1 MARRGVG
8 ISSTEAALLGLLR
21 LGEFSG
27 YDVLKMVR
35 GSVGY
40 FWAPAQSQIYAV
52 LPRLVRSGYA
62 TSRAIRQ
69 ESRPDKQLYRI
80 TPKGEAALD
89 RWLADPDAGDPI
101 AKNPFLLK
109 LFLGEFM
116 QPEAVAEHIAR
127 GRERAAAELAELEQ
141 ISPSVDEHPYDGY
154 LIDFGLRGRVG
165 DAVELEG
172 GVRYTDFSDG
182 GDSTGLFVGG
192 RFHFNDTWALG
203 AEYQDGDDTSTLLAY
218 VRASF

>member
-1 MARRGVG
+1 MNLVKAMFGGLMLAAAPLAALAEGMSYSYVDAAYVDTDIDGAPSADGFGLRGSFGFAGNYFVFGEYTDQGVSGVDLTTYGVG
-8 ISSTEAALLGLLR
+8 FGGHYGIAENLDLVGR
-21 LGEFSG
+21 LG
-27 YDVLKMVR
+27 
-35 GSVGY
+35 
-40 FWAPAQSQIYAV
+40 WAKVEI
-52 LPRLVRSGYA
+52 
-62 TSRAIRQ
+62 
-69 ESRPDKQLYRI
+69 
-80 TPKGEAALD
+80 
-89 RWLADPDAGDPI
+89 DAGF
-101 AKNPFLLK
+101 A
-109 LFLGEFM
+109 
-116 QPEAVAEHIAR
+116 EA
-127 GRERAAAELAELEQ
+127 
-141 ISPSVDEHPYDGY
+141 DDDGY

>member
-8 ISSTEAALLGLLR
+8 ISGTEAALLGLLR

-27 YDVLKMVR
+27 YDLFKMVR

-52 LPRLVRSGYA
+52 LPRLVRAGYA
-62 TSRAIRQ
+62 TSRTVRQ

-80 TPKGEAALD
+80 TPEGEAALD
-89 RWLADPDAGDPI
+89 RWLRDPHTGAPV

-116 QPEAVAEHIAR
+116 DPDAVADHIAQ
-127 GRERAAAELAELEQ
+127 GRERAAAELAELAR
-141 ISPSVDEHPYDGY
+141 ISPNVDAHPYDGY
-154 LIDFGLRGRVG
+154 LLDYGIEVNRAF
-165 DAVELEG
+165 
-172 GVRYTDFSDG
+172 VR
-182 GDSTGLFVGG
+182 
-192 RFHFNDTWALG
+192 WADDVLDDMQRAASRRKRRTARTAATRPPG
-203 AEYQDGDDTSTLLAY
+203 ASAA
-218 VRASF
+218 RRRR